1 VCLSLDISPEII
13 VSPGMRNNDDVV
25 FQPTV
30 GCCTAHQAFLSIC
43 SCWRWVINE
52 EGRLPFR
59 PNGHIL
65 ITYVYFLSATT
76 KKELKK
82 LGHVASVIKG
92 GGIGTG

>member
-1 VCLSLDISPEII
+1 
-13 VSPGMRNNDDVV
+13 MRNNDDVV
-25 FQPTV
+25 FQPNV
-30 GCCTAHQAFLSIC
+30 GCCTALQAFLSIC

-76 KKELKK
+76 MKELKK